1 MFSCNLCE
9 KETCYLYRYCD
20 KCQAVKRIMNVYG
33 SDEVLAILNRVCLR
47 NCEQVGY
54 KISAELKEEI
64 KAKKVLKKHID
75 TGDESYIKPKTRQ
88 SKASAD

>member
-9 KETCYLYRYCD
+9 KETCYLSRYCE

-47 NCEQVGY
+47 NSEQVGY

-64 KAKKVLKKHID
+64 KAKVKSKKGHTQSD
-75 TGDESYIKPKTRQ
+75 DESYIKPKTR
-88 SKASAD
+88 SS